1 MVLFLKLLWQKR
13 IKKGIEASHSDS
25 LGIYITISALDIE
38 QMMIACGA
46 ISLGVLF
53 SLIPGLIA
61 YKRSLQDGLMIKV

>member
-38 QMMIACGA
+38 QMMIALRCH
-46 ISLGVLF
+46 ISGCFV
-53 SLIPGLIA
+53 
-61 YKRSLQDGLMIKV
+61 